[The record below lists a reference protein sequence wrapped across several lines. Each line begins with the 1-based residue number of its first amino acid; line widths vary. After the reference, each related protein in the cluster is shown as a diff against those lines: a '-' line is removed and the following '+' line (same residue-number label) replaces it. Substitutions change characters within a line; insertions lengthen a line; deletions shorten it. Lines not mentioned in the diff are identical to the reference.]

1 MNIMNWTAARENTS
15 THMRSTKNCLKYVL
29 LKKFNVRINLIVCIT
44 LPLHWIPLHCVK
56 HRRHSSS
63 AFLSKSKT
71 SPGPL
76 IDNILSFLNR
86 AVSLKNCLLR
96 KAKFLSGDFPDYLRL
111 LRLIEL
117 RAANSM
123 LLKYFFIHQKKS
135 KSKVKIL
142 RDFYTFSKLFFRP
155 VGPFQIWSNAT
166 NIWHSLRCCRI

>member
-1 MNIMNWTAARENTS
+1 MQYIA
-15 THMRSTKNCLKYVL
+15 
-29 LKKFNVRINLIVCIT
+29 F
-44 LPLHWIPLHCVK
+44 HCVK

-117 RAANSM
+117 RAGQLDATEIFFYTSKEVKVESQNPSR
-123 LLKYFFIHQKKS
+123 LLYFFKT
-135 KSKVKIL
+135 L
-142 RDFYTFSKLFFRP
+142 DF
-155 VGPFQIWSNAT
+155 
-166 NIWHSLRCCRI
+166 

>member
-1 MNIMNWTAARENTS
+1 MTYMDIMNWTAVRENTS
-15 THMRSTKNCLKYVL
+15 THMRSTKKNCLKQ
-29 LKKFNVRINLIVCIT
+29 FNVRINLIVCIT
-44 LPLHWIPLHCVK
+44 LPFTMHCIALHCVK

-117 RAANSM
+117 RAGQLAATEI
-123 LLKYFFIHQKKS
+123 FFFLHQKKS

-142 RDFYTFSKLFFRP
+142 RDFYTFSKHQTFR
-155 VGPFQIWSNAT
+155 
-166 NIWHSLRCCRI
+166 L